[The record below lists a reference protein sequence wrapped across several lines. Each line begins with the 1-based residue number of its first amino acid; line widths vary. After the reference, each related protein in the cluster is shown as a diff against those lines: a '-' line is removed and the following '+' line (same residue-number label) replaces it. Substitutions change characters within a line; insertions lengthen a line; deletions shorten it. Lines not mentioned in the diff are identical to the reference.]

1 MADLERMVKEQSEL
15 DKVSGHHPRPPL
27 TRSQAVAA
35 KHAYL
40 TREKSAHI
48 EKVAAKVH
56 EIIDE

>member
-1 MADLERMVKEQSEL
+1 
-15 DKVSGHHPRPPL
+15 
-27 TRSQAVAA
+27 VAA